1 MIKVRVSLK
10 EICIAAFV
18 LFASSSAWGQCAPG
32 IPSAGN
38 PGCIPSDQANSPY
51 YQGQSAPAYAPRIK
65 WADKWGAIAVDEA
78 TGTAG
83 TVSASANKGKAEGQA
98 LARCAENGGKGCKL
112 IFTYHNQCVA
122 VTQAIRGGGMFAVS
136 APDEPTASRLAL
148 EDCGKDCHVLYSR
161 CSLPERIE

>member
-1 MIKVRVSLK
+1 MVIRWALVIFTACLT
-10 EICIAAFV
+10 A
-18 LFASSSAWGQCAPG
+18 SAWGQCAPG

-38 PGCIPSDQANSPY
+38 PGCIPPDQANSPY
-51 YQGQSAPAYAPRIK
+51 YQSAPTYAPRTR
-65 WADKWGAIAVDEA
+65 WADRWGAIAVDEA

-83 TVSASANKGKAEGQA
+83 TVSASANKDKAEGQA
-98 LARCAENGGKGCKL
+98 LARCAENGGKACKL

-122 VTQAIRGGGMFAVS
+122 VTQALKGGGMFAVS

-148 EDCGKDCHVLYSR
+148 QDCGKDCHVLYSR